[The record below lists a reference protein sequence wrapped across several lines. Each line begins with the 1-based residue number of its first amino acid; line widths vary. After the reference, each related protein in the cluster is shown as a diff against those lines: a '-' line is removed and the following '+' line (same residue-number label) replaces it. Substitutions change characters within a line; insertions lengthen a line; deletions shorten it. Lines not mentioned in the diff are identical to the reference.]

1 MLKEGLG
8 ALRRLVMGVRAHD
21 AEEGTGMAEFESIL
35 TNPPTKEDAV
45 HVHDYL
51 RFTKLLTAGAA
62 ACLVIGFIVLLIL

>member
-8 ALRRLVMGVRAHD
+8 ALRRLVMGVLTHD
-21 AEEGTGMAEFESIL
+21 AEEGTGMAEYETIL

-51 RFTKLLTAGAA
+51 RFTRLLTFGAA
-62 ACLVIGFIVLLIL
+62 ACLVIGFVVLLIL